1 MVNVRSVYT
10 DSFRWR
16 KSEGTRLLA
25 QLIMGDF
32 QAEKKVKA
40 LYVQFCFGFIVF
52 FLFFFV
58 NVLSDLR

>member
-40 LYVQFCFGFIVF
+40 LYVQFCFRFIVF
-52 FLFFFV
+52 FVCFF
-58 NVLSDLR
+58 L

>member
-32 QAEKKVKA
+32 QAEKKVKT
-40 LYVQFCFGFIVF
+40 LYVQFCFRFIASF
-52 FLFFFV
+52 FVFFV

>member
-40 LYVQFCFGFIVF
+40 LYNFVLDS
-52 FLFFFV
+52 LFFFV
-58 NVLSDLR
+58 FFCECP